1 MNAKVALKDILA
13 LSEEDRRWLV
23 EEIAASLP
31 EQAEDF
37 TLTDA
42 QKAELDRR
50 VAYYEKNPQDVVS
63 WEEIKRDMQKRY
75 PR

>member
-31 EQAEDF
+31 EQEEDIE
-37 TLTDA
+37 LTPEF
-42 QKAELDRR
+42 KAELERR
-50 VAYYEKNPQDVVS
+50 MAEFEKNPDNVVS
-63 WEEIKRDMQKRY
+63 WDEIKHGLEKRF